1 MPIERNSNQEIR
13 MHERIRLNNRIH
25 HSTLL
30 CNDIALSLH
39 YDAVMDSIER
49 AADRDSGKGLY
60 SRVYGR
66 PCLLFKMA
74 LVERSR
80 FLLIM
85 MISPLFRHEKRVGW
99 HILTFACWRCWL
111 GGAYPACVR
120 WQEQSREYRP
130 CWAGHIL
137 RV

>member
-30 CNDIALSLH
+30 CNDVALSLH
-39 YDAVMDSIER
+39 YDAIMDRVER

-60 SRVYGR
+60 IRVYGR

-85 MISPLFRHEKRVGW
+85 MIS
-99 HILTFACWRCWL
+99 
-111 GGAYPACVR
+111 
-120 WQEQSREYRP
+120 
-130 CWAGHIL
+130 
-137 RV
+137 

>member
-13 MHERIRLNNRIH
+13 MHERTRLDNRIH
-25 HSTLL
+25 HSALL
-30 CNDIALSLH
+30 CNDVALSLH
-39 YDAVMDSIER
+39 YDATMDRVER

-85 MISPLFRHEKRVGW
+85 LIS
-99 HILTFACWRCWL
+99 
-111 GGAYPACVR
+111 
-120 WQEQSREYRP
+120 
-130 CWAGHIL
+130 
-137 RV
+137 